1 MAITGITTSLWFD
14 QVAGEAVA
22 FYVDLFPDSRILD
35 TTTYGANDRY
45 PEGTPVTI
53 SFELFGQP
61 FLAINA
67 GAEFSPTPAIS
78 FQVFCDTQQEIN
90 RLWDALTDGG
100 REDMCGWC
108 ADRYGISWQ
117 IIPRDLPRLL
127 SHPDADARQRVTAAM
142 MGMRRLDLAALQAAA
157 G

>member
-14 QVAGEAVA
+14 QVAQEAVDL
-22 FYVDLFPDSRILD
+22 YVSLFPDSRVLE

-53 SFELFGQP
+53 SFELFGQS

-67 GAEFSPTPAIS
+67 GPEFAPTPAIS
-78 FQVFCDTQQEIN
+78 FQVFCDTQEEID
-90 RLWDALTDGG
+90 RLWDALTEGG

-108 ADRYGISWQ
+108 ADRYGVSWQ
-117 IIPRDLPRLL
+117 IIPKDLPGLL
-127 SHPDADARQRVTAAM
+127 SHPDAQARGRVTAAM
-142 MGMRRLDLAALQAAA
+142 MGMRRLNIADLKAAVN
-157 G
+157 